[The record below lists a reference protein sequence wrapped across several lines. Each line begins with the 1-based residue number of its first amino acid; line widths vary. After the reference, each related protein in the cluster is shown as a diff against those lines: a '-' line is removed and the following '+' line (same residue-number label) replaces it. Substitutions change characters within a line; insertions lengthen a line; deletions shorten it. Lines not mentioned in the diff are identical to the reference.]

1 MSGFANRLSVEFGVP
16 DADVSI
22 LHKPFTPESLART
35 VRDRLDA
42 PEGSPS

>member
-1 MSGFANRLSVEFGVP
+1 MSGFANRLSVELG
-16 DADVSI
+16 ATAAAVSI

-42 PEGSPS
+42 HGSPA